1 MGRVLSLLCEV
12 TLKKSQIFLKIFC
25 IFKYCLYICIRK
37 QKQNT
42 MKVRF
47 TYWNKE
53 HAEDFKTIA
62 PRIKKIAK
70 VEVINSCEFIVTFKP
85 GTKY

>member
-1 MGRVLSLLCEV
+1 
-12 TLKKSQIFLKIFC
+12 
-25 IFKYCLYICIRK
+25 
-37 QKQNT
+37 

-85 GTKY
+85 GTKYEYIKGCASSATMTLA